1 MKKGFT
7 LFFLMLFNFVAY
19 QLLSQSEYQ
28 KTRFNTAE
36 ERNFYKISENVQKE
50 LALEKLRA
58 ITPLEKKSIEKEIKQ
73 FGRWQ
78 YYWKDFVNQDGSLP
92 THCLDLD
99 LLQLKPNSPL
109 PSLNSESS
117 VLNGKNWRQIG
128 PTTRVDAHGYASY
141 PGMGRVN
148 VIRKL
153 GPTTYIAG
161 TPHGGIWKTTD
172 NGANW
177 VPKTDGIA
185 LLGISDIRVD
195 PNDAMKIYATTGD
208 RENPTSLSIGVIKS
222 SDGGETWGTTSLV
235 LTPELD
241 KATSNL
247 GIKPNNPN
255 HMIAV
260 MQQYVYYTTDA
271 WATYTKGIS
280 IEGGLDVLYT
290 NDFILISDNLGNIYR
305 SIDNGANFVKIYSN
319 NEGIGEI
326 ALRFNQK
333 VVGNDIFFLAAKKN
347 GPSLYKASIAEINA
361 ATETNKLVATK
372 VGGTIPDYSPQGVF
386 CVALAVH
393 PTDFNKI
400 FVFGVD
406 GYYTTDGGVTWA
418 KKLDAYNSTSGREI
432 YVHPDYHYAEFID
445 DNTVLV
451 GHDGGV
457 GLINTNVQPFGH
469 NDITGNLIIGQI
481 YNCAIFNSDMNNENF
496 LLGMQDNDGFSKSPS
511 TKTGNWVAVSAGDGT
526 AAGINHRDQL
536 IRFIGGTHGAL
547 SRTNSAFL
555 ASYTDQ
561 TQIIAPNES
570 TAPFVCEVVI
580 HDQNPNHVF
589 AGHGELK
596 YSKDAGL
603 TFQDVGQE
611 LKVGPTDE
619 VDQYG
624 DRIAVI
630 GKNGQKLARYD
641 TVTGTF
647 SNITDIVKPTGIT
660 SNFNSICLAST
671 NNMIMYATIPGL
683 DAGNKVYKS
692 TDNGLTWTNI
702 TFDLPNVVVKKVLN
716 QVAGTASFEEIIYVA
731 TNVGVYGLIRETENS
746 KKWTKIGKL
755 FPNVTVYDLD
765 INYTS
770 LKLYASTHGRGFWEL
785 DVNYSV
791 NSTGINDN
799 KLTEDQFQIYPNPST
814 ANQSVQIEL
823 PQYVNQANYSLFN
836 YVGGNLKSGVISRS
850 NNLISMDGIYPGLYL
865 LSFEVDH
872 VRYCK
877 KIVVK

>member
-19 QLLSQSEYQ
+19 QLLAQSEYQ

-36 ERNFYKISENVQKE
+36 ERNFYKISENVQNA
-50 LALEKLRA
+50 LALEKLKA
-58 ITPLEKKSIEKEIKQ
+58 ITPSEKKAIDKEIKQ

-99 LLQLKPNSPL
+99 LLYLNPNSPR
-109 PSLNSESS
+109 PTLNSESS
-117 VLNGKNWRQIG
+117 VLNEKNWLQIG
-128 PTTRVDAHGYASY
+128 PIARVDAHGYTSY

-153 GPTTYIAG
+153 GPTTFIAG
-161 TPHGGIWKTTD
+161 APQGGIWKTTD
-172 NGANW
+172 NGVNW
-177 VPKTDGIA
+177 MPKTDGIA
-185 LLGISDIRVD
+185 LIGISDIRVN
-195 PNDAMKIYATTGD
+195 PNDPMKMYAVTGD
-208 RENPTSLSIGVIKS
+208 RDKGTSLSIGVIKS
-222 SDGGETWGTTSLV
+222 VNGGETWDTTSLV
-235 LTPELD
+235 LTPVLN

-247 GIKPNNPN
+247 GMKPNDPN

-260 MQQYVYYTTDA
+260 MQQDVYYTTNA
-271 WATYTKGIS
+271 WNTYTKGIS
-280 IEGGLDVLYT
+280 IEGGSDVLYT
-290 NDFILISDNLGNIYR
+290 NDFILISDIFGNIFR
-305 SIDNGANFVKIYSN
+305 STDSGANFVQIYSN
-319 NEGIGEI
+319 NEGESSI
-326 ALRFNQK
+326 ALRFNPTL
-333 VVGNDIFFLAAKKN
+333 VGDDVYFLAAKKN
-347 GPSLYKASIAEINA
+347 APVLYKASIAQVNA
-361 ATETNKLVATK
+361 ATEANKLVPTK
-372 VGGTIPDYSPQGVF
+372 VGGTISDYNPQDIYNV
-386 CVALAVH
+386 VLAIN
-393 PTDFNKI
+393 PTDASKI
-400 FVFGVD
+400 IVLGVD
-406 GYYTTDGGVTWA
+406 GYYSNNGGSTWA
-418 KKLDAYNSTSGREI
+418 KKMDAYDSKTSKET
-432 YVHPDYHYAEFID
+432 YVHPDYHFAEFMD
-445 DNTVLV
+445 ANNVLV

-457 GLINTNVQPFGH
+457 GLINISTQPFGH
-469 NDITGNLIIGQI
+469 TDITGNLIISQI
-481 YNCAIFNSDMNNENF
+481 YNGAIYNSDANNENF
-496 LLGMQDNDGFSKSPS
+496 MLGLQDNDGFSKSPS
-511 TKTGNWVAVSAGDGT
+511 TKSGTWVAVSAGDGT
-526 AAGINHRDQL
+526 AAGINHRNPL

-547 SRTNSAFL
+547 SRTTSAFF
-555 ASYTDQ
+555 TNFEDQ
-561 TQIIAPNES
+561 TQVIAPNES

-580 HDQNPNHVF
+580 HNQNPNHVF
-589 AGHGELK
+589 AGHGQLK
-596 YSKDAGL
+596 YSKDAGQ

-611 LKVGPTDE
+611 LQVGPTVE

-671 NNMIMYATIPGL
+671 NNTVIYGTVSGL
-683 DAGNKVYKS
+683 NAGNKVFKS

-702 TFDLPNVVVKKVLN
+702 TFDLPNVIVRKVLN

-746 KKWTKIGKL
+746 KKWTKIGKM

-765 INYTS
+765 INYTA

-799 KLTEDQFQIYPNPST
+799 KLTEDQFQVYPNPLTS
-814 ANQSVQIEL
+814 NQSVQIEL
-823 PQYVNQANYSLFN
+823 PQYVNQANYTLFN